1 MKSKNK
7 IIRIILALL
16 FLILGM
22 IGLVLPVIPQVPFL
36 ILSVIMIAG
45 VSERLRDRIRRSALY
60 REYLPKY
67 KDRSRILMYVWNSLE
82 SGGEDLTPVSK
93 KAADDAEEAEDITEG
108 TGDTLSGKKN
118 DE

>member
-36 ILSVIMIAG
+36 ILSVIMIAAIYMAL
-45 VSERLRDRIRRSALY
+45 SKLLELSSQKYIFEFIRGFLKRK
-60 REYLPKY
+60 RT
-67 KDRSRILMYVWNSLE
+67 D
-82 SGGEDLTPVSK
+82 D
-93 KAADDAEEAEDITEG
+93 KAE
-108 TGDTLSGKKN
+108 
-118 DE
+118 